1 MPAPEK
7 EYFTL
12 TEIMERW
19 ARSKIDRTTLLDYA
33 RRDLIIYSVYL
44 REIGGHKREII
55 EPDGAVRTITV
66 TTMQFVAPGFTYQ
79 PIRYLKANDA
89 RRILEAK
96 EGEQIAVS
104 VLYTSAERN
113 KESGIGYAQPHYFEP
128 KDMLITRSER
138 DRFEKQHKLSTGSRS
153 ETFWKWLTDAD
164 NQKALTLIGSASTAI
179 GIALWQLYVR
189 FLSQ

>member
-12 TEIMERW
+12 TEIMDRW
-19 ARSKIDRTTLLDYA
+19 ARSKVDQTTLLDYA
-33 RRDLIIYSVYL
+33 RRDLLIYSVYL
-44 REIGGHKREII
+44 REIGSHKRETI
-55 EPDGAVRTITV
+55 EPDGAIRTTTV
-66 TTMQFVAPGFTYQ
+66 SAMQFVASGFTYQ

-113 KESGIGYAQPHYFEP
+113 KESGTGYAQPLYFEP
-128 KDMLITRSER
+128 KDLLITKSER
-138 DRFEKQHKLSTGSRS
+138 DRFEKQHKLSIGSRS
-153 ETFWKWLTDAD
+153 EACWKWLTDAS
-164 NQKALTLIGSASTAI
+164 NQKALTLIGSAIAAV
-179 GIALWQLYVR
+179 GITLWQLYVR
-189 FLSQ
+189 FLS